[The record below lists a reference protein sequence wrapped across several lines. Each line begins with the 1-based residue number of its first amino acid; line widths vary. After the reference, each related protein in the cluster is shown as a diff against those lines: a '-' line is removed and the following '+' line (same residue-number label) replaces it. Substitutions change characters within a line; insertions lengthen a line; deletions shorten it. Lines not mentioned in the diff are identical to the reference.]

1 MTKNPP
7 SSLLV
12 CSTAGRGPRWPC
24 GIRHGGNA
32 WSHICRVTCEQ
43 SCPVSDC
50 RGRRRPLQRRDSWW
64 WEARLRLCST
74 KVRKPCKRKIRCQS
88 YTADASWNFKGLLLM
103 KTLTFPSL
111 FHDFLC
117 YWRANNHTKYEKWQ
131 LELFYCGLHFSS
143 VTALKRAIRIL
154 VKFLH
159 NNSNSNTSA
168 E

>member
-24 GIRHGGNA
+24 GIRHAGNA

-74 KVRKPCKRKIRCQS
+74 KGRKSCKRKIRCQS
-88 YTADASWNFKGLLLM
+88 YTADASWNFKGLLLW
-103 KTLTFPSL
+103 KHWL
-111 FHDFLC
+111 FH
-117 YWRANNHTKYEKWQ
+117 
-131 LELFYCGLHFSS
+131 LFSTTFC
-143 VTALKRAIRIL
+143 VTGAPTTTPSMKNDNLSISIVGCISPVLLRWNEPFRIL

-159 NNSNSNTSA
+159 NNGNSNTSA